1 MSEETTISSEV
12 LTSLPEEE
20 TTTSTTTTTES
31 VSVAQLHDELSELNQ
46 TVSLI
51 AALLVAGLVALV
63 CRYCYRFLNIFF

>member
-12 LTSLPEEE
+12 LSSLPEEE

-46 TVSLI
+46 NVSLI